1 MTLTLIIIFL
11 VLFII
16 SLFFSYS
23 IFISKTTNKSEN
35 VNNFSLN
42 IDILDLDFEE
52 KVDFFIKK
60 YIEEHYSIEVSS
72 NSYKEIYKYLKN
84 NQNMDD
90 ENLKIIDKIFS
101 LLIVNKYTSSKKANR
116 EEIIQ
121 NINSLEK

>member
-52 KVDFFIKK
+52 KVDNFIKK

>member
-11 VLFII
+11 ILFIF

-23 IFISKTTNKSEN
+23 IFISKTTNKS
-35 VNNFSLN
+35 NNIDKFALN
-42 IDILDLDFEE
+42 IDVLDLNFEE

-101 LLIVNKYTSSKKANR
+101 LLIVNKYTTSKKANR

>member
-52 KVDFFIKK
+52 KVDNFIKK

-101 LLIVNKYTSSKKANR
+101 LLIVNKYTTSKKANR